1 MTPTDFSEAGLVEG
15 PTLARLDELGYE
27 VVDGYSE
34 QLGAE
39 HVGNGG
45 LGRDDQSQVVLHHRL
60 RPKLAE
66 LNPNL
71 PAAALDAALDELTLD
86 RSTMEPTRANQAV
99 HKLLRNGAK
108 VTMADDEGGRI
119 TETVRFIDWRTPAH
133 NDFLAVSQ
141 MWVVGPLHTR
151 RCDIVCFVNG
161 IPLVLLELKASHRSV
176 EQAYSKN
183 LRDYRDAVPQLFT
196 PNALVLLSNGSETRV
211 GSTFAPWQR
220 FGEWKRVDYESEPG
234 VVSLETAIHGVC
246 EPSRL
251 LNITESFVAYLERP
265 GGLGKLLAQN
275 HQVLGVNA
283 AMRAL
288 RDQETRDGRLGVF
301 WHTQGSGKSL
311 SMVFFTQKVLR
322 REPGNWTFVMVTDRA
337 ELDDQLYDEFK
348 DAGVVEGHVQ
358 ATSSAHLRR
367 LLGEDHRYVFTL
379 IHKFRPEEGHDM
391 PVCSDRDDV
400 IVITDEAHRSQYSAL
415 ALNMREALP
424 NAGFIGFTGTPL
436 IAGEEQRTREVFGD
450 YVSTYNFRDSI
461 EDGATVP
468 LFYENR
474 IPELQIVNESFD
486 EELSDILEEAELD
499 ESQERTLARRFATEY
514 QLITRPER
522 LRRIAADLVRHFV
535 GRGFLGKAMFVAVD
549 KATAVRMYDLVAE
562 QWAVHLAELQDRAAQ
577 LPELE
582 RVGVEEQIAFMRET
596 DMAVVISQ
604 SQNEIAELQEAG
616 LDITPHRR
624 RMNEEDLD
632 EKFKDP
638 DDPFRLVFVV
648 AMWMTGFDVPS
659 CSTIYLDR
667 PMRNHTLMQTI
678 ARANRVFPEK
688 ENGLIVDYVGVFRHL
703 EAALAVY
710 AAGPEG
716 TDGSDIIRDKPALV
730 GELEEAIAELV
741 DYSERWDVN
750 LEALAA
756 AEGFE
761 YIALR
766 DASMEALLVEDVT
779 RRGYLERSDFVRRLF
794 AAILPDPAASAHVR
808 LVAVARNL
816 AERIRSLDEAPDIS
830 GVAGAVRELLDRS
843 VGAEEYVIR
852 AAADGSDAETL
863 IDLNAIDFE
872 ALAAR
877 LAGKKRSSTRRLLR
891 DLTDRVEAAARRN
904 PTRVDL
910 VERLR
915 ELIDAYNAGSLNVDE
930 MLRRLQ
936 ALSRQLSE
944 EEQRTVR
951 EGLSEPELAVF
962 DLLTQPDPVL
972 TDEQREEVKLIAH
985 KLMDHI
991 EEKLVLDW
999 RKKAETRETARG
1011 LVKDILDEL
1020 PDAYDPE
1027 TWERKTEI
1035 VFNHIFASYYD
1046 DGSSVYEEGAAYAE
1060 QAGGTGVATAPAP
1073 GAINVE
1079 EVTTGVLEQI
1089 RSDPEF
1095 AAKVAEQLRGH
1106 AGFFAIE
1113 TPELISGDETHQV
1126 EFKATARW
1134 NLREQCKDK
1143 RMEDAVV
1150 KTVAGFLNTE
1160 GGTLLI
1166 GVDDARQPIGLSHDL
1181 PLVKP
1186 QNPDG
1191 LVNWLTT
1198 HLSHALTHTAVLR
1211 TRARIDAIEGVDICR
1226 VDIARSSV
1234 PVMARM
1240 SDKADVFWVRMNNST
1255 RALPEAEV
1263 EEYVKEHWSRTAAP
1277 RAV

>member
-1 MTPTDFSEAGLVEG
+1 VTPTDFSEAGLVEG
-15 PTLARLDELGYE
+15 PTLALLEQLGYE
-27 VVDGYSE
+27 VVDGYAE
-34 QLGAE
+34 QFGA
-39 HVGNGG
+39 HVGHGG
-45 LGRDDQSQVVLHHRL
+45 LGRDDRSQVVLHHRL

-66 LNPNL
+66 LNPDL
-71 PAAALDAALDELTLD
+71 PAAAIDAAVDELTLD
-86 RSTMEPTRANQAV
+86 RFAMDATRANQAV
-99 HKLLRNGAK
+99 HKLLRNGVK
-108 VTMADDEGGRI
+108 VTVADEEGDRV
-119 TETVRFIDWRTPAH
+119 TETVRIIDWRMPERNH
-133 NDFLAVSQ
+133 FLAVSQ

-196 PNALVLLSNGSETRV
+196 PNAILVLSNGSETRV

-220 FGEWKRVDYESEPG
+220 FGEWKRVDHESEPG

-246 EPSRL
+246 APARL
-251 LNITESFVAYLERP
+251 LDMTESFVAYLERP
-265 GGLGKLLAQN
+265 GGLVKLLAQN

-288 RDQETRDGRLGVF
+288 QDQKTRDGRLGVF

-311 SMVFFTQKVLR
+311 SMLFFTQKVLR
-322 REPGNWTFVMVTDRA
+322 REPGNWTFVMVTDRV

-358 ATSSAHLRR
+358 ATSAEHLRR

-379 IHKFRPEEGHDM
+379 IHKFRPEEGHEM
-391 PVCSDRDDV
+391 AVCSDREDV
-400 IVITDEAHRSQYSAL
+400 IVITDEAHRTQYSAL
-415 ALNMREALP
+415 ALNMRRALP

-436 IAGEEQRTREVFGD
+436 IAGEEERTREVFGD

-474 IPELQIVNESFD
+474 IPELQIVNERFV
-486 EELSDILEEAELD
+486 EELSDILEQAELD
-499 ESQERTLARRFATEY
+499 ESQERMLARRFATEY

-522 LRRIAADLVRHFV
+522 LRQIAADLVRHFV
-535 GRGFLGKAMFVAVD
+535 GRGFLGKAMVVSVD
-549 KATAVRMYDLVAE
+549 KATAIRMHDLVAE
-562 QWAVHLAELQDRAAQ
+562 QWTVQLAELEDRAAR

-582 RVGVEEQIAFMRET
+582 RVGIDEQIAFMRET
-596 DMAVVISQ
+596 AMAVVVSQ
-604 SQNEIAELQEAG
+604 SQNEIADLQEAG
-616 LDITPHRR
+616 LDIRPHRQ
-624 RMNEEDLD
+624 RMNDEDLD

-638 DDPFRLVFVV
+638 SDPFRLVFVC

-667 PMRNHTLMQTI
+667 PMRGHSLMQTI

-703 EAALAVY
+703 EVALAVY

-716 TDGSDIIRDKPALV
+716 TDGSDIIRDKSALV
-730 GELEEAIAELV
+730 GELEEALAELV
-741 DYSERWDVN
+741 EYSQRWDVD
-750 LEALAA
+750 LAALADA
-756 AEGFE
+756 DGFE
-761 YIALR
+761 FIALR

-779 RRGYLERSDFVRRLF
+779 RRGYLERSDAVRRLF

-852 AAADGSDAETL
+852 AAADGSDTDAL
-863 IDLNAIDFE
+863 IDLNAIDFD

-936 ALSRQLSE
+936 SLSRQLSE
-944 EEQRTVR
+944 DEQRTVL

-962 DLLTQPDPVL
+962 DLLTQPDPML
-972 TDEQREEVKLIAH
+972 TDEQREQVKLIAR

-1020 PDAYDPE
+1020 PDAYDPQI
-1027 TWERKTEI
+1027 WERKTEI

-1046 DGSSVYEEGAAYAE
+1046 DGHSVYEEGGAYADE
-1060 QAGGTGVATAPAP
+1060 AADIALATAPPVA
-1073 GAINVE
+1073 AIDVD

-1089 RSDPEF
+1089 RRDPEF
-1095 AAKVAEQLRGH
+1095 AAKVAEQLRGQ
-1106 AGFFAIE
+1106 AGFFAVE
-1113 TPELISGDETHQV
+1113 SRELISGDETHRV
-1126 EFKATARW
+1126 EFKSTARW

-1160 GGTLLI
+1160 GGTLFI
-1166 GVDDARQPIGLSHDL
+1166 GVDDAREPIGLSHDL

-1198 HLSHALTHTAVLR
+1198 HLTNALTHTAVLR

-1234 PVMARM
+1234 PVVARM
-1240 SDKADVFWVRMNNST
+1240 SDKAEMFWVRMNNST
-1255 RALPEAEV
+1255 RALPEIEV
-1263 EEYVKEHWSRTAAP
+1263 EDYVREHWG
-1277 RAV
+1277 